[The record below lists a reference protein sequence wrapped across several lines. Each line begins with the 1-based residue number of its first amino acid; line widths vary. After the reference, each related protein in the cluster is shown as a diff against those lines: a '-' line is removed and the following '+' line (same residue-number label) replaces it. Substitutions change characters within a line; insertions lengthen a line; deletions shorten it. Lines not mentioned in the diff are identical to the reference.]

1 MMKVKYSLGL
11 CNGFFCCGE
20 ILGCFIQFVQRNP
33 HATAYFYIKII
44 SQTKQFN
51 MIVQCAIKMLR
62 KSLIHV
68 DNMEA
73 KW

>member
-1 MMKVKYSLGL
+1 MMKVKYSLEL
-11 CNGFFCCGE
+11 CNGFFCCVE
-20 ILGCFIQFVQRNP
+20 ILGHFIQFVQRS
-33 HATAYFYIKII
+33 HHTAAYFHIKITT
-44 SQTKQFN
+44 QTKQFN
-51 MIVQCAIKMLR
+51 IVVQCAIKMLR